1 MAHRRPA
8 RTAQARPALS
18 AAAPTGSA
26 APPSGAPCRAL
37 AHGAAA
43 APGCPGTPGAA
54 GRGTPG
60 RAQQHGAAAG
70 EAAARGTPGDVVST
84 PRHPAVEPSSWT
96 AVPRIP
102 RAQRRGGAAGRGG
115 GAGVAGAGSPEARGA
130 GAAWPGGSA
139 APRGRWWD
147 RSPLGDG
154 RPALS
159 SCLLPLVR
167 VRGCLPAGPR
177 RCPHSAAG
185 RQALEHREREPR
197 GEWTLPHG
205 LILSATFVGL
215 GFPSRAVMSVTDSR
229 FSKEEKN
236 FLSLLPLRLVLR
248 FFPASNKPGRV
259 FPGAD
264 TQRLYHSLPLL
275 MVSWC
280 CCEAQVSCSRRNSPG
295 NCPCMNRWVWAAA
308 SSSPTSLLFPPSS
321 VSLCFPAPDQI
332 NQCFEILE

>member
-1 MAHRRPA
+1 MARWFRGPEGEMVGQEPPGC
-8 RTAQARPALS
+8 RQARPQLLP
-18 AAAPTGSA
+18 AAPREGEGLSPGR
-26 APPSGAPCRAL
+26 PPPVSPQR
-37 AHGAAA
+37 
-43 APGCPGTPGAA
+43 
-54 GRGTPG
+54 RGTPG
-60 RAQQHGAAAG
+60 PRTSGERAEGGMDA
-70 EAAARGTPGDVVST
+70 
-84 PRHPAVEPSSWT
+84 PSW
-96 AVPRIP
+96 
-102 RAQRRGGAAGRGG
+102 
-115 GAGVAGAGSPEARGA
+115 
-130 GAAWPGGSA
+130 
-139 APRGRWWD
+139 
-147 RSPLGDG
+147 
-154 RPALS
+154 
-159 SCLLPLVR
+159 
-167 VRGCLPAGPR
+167 
-177 RCPHSAAG
+177 PHSKRYVCG
-185 RQALEHREREPR
+185 V
-197 GEWTLPHG
+197 GF
-205 LILSATFVGL
+205 SAFVGL

-280 CCEAQVSCSRRNSPG
+280 CSEAQVSCSRRNSPG